1 MQDPKLTEAISQV
14 KKLAEKSELSS
25 LSADDL
31 KSSDIEPE
39 TLGWTGGPLHL
50 NSVRK
55 ALQRIKSGEVEM
67 MVIRAPNG
75 IPVAKG
81 GIDYKVNP
89 GSGTIWQLVSHPEL
103 KGLGTGTMLIKA
115 MENRMLKR
123 KIPTAMMGVELWNK
137 KAKKLYERLGYKVV
151 GTKQETWKEL
161 DKDGKEYDYVAD
173 EYQMSKDL

>member
-14 KKLAEKSELSS
+14 KELAKRGALSELQ
-25 LSADDL
+25 ADNL
-31 KSSDIEPE
+31 KDSDIKPA

-50 NSVRK
+50 NSVRR
-55 ALQRIKSGEVEM
+55 ALQRVKSGEVEM

-75 IPVAKG
+75 IPIAKG
-81 GIDYKVNP
+81 GIDYEVNP

-115 MENRMLKR
+115 MEKKMLKR
-123 KIPTAMMGVELWNK
+123 GVPTAMMGVETWNER
-137 KAKKLYERLGYKVV
+137 AKKLYERLGYKVV

-161 DKDGKEYDYVAD
+161 DKDGKEFDYVAD

>member
-1 MQDPKLTEAISQV
+1 MQDPKLTEAIYQV
-14 KKLAEKSELSS
+14 KKLAEKNKLSS
-25 LSADDL
+25 LHADDL
-31 KSSDIEPE
+31 KDSDIKSK

-55 ALQRIKSGEVEM
+55 ALQRVSGGEVEM

-115 MENRMLKR
+115 MENRILKR
-123 KIPTAMMGVELWNK
+123 KIPTAMMGVELWNE
-137 KAKKLYERLGYKVV
+137 KAKRLYERLGYKVV

-161 DKDGKEYDYVAD
+161 DKDGKEFDYVAD